1 MNTARSKMSIDSS
14 QAIKE
19 KDISIAINMDLKIF
33 TQRFFEFVNQ
43 TTNYSE
49 LHNYVHMLM
58 QSDAINNFENKVLLI
73 SNLL

>member
-1 MNTARSKMSIDSS
+1 MSIDSS